1 MFLKSHLNSTSS
13 TATTRRAENRLFEET
28 TLPYVDELF
37 GAALRLT
44 RNERDAEDLV
54 QDAFL
59 RAYRAFHQFEA
70 GTNCRAWMFKIL
82 TNTFINGYRRRVKER
97 DILEKQENGSHE
109 LTMHAAD
116 AMDAYGNPEQRL
128 SSHSLCDDVQK
139 ALESV
144 PVDFRTAV
152 ILSDIEGLSYKE
164 IADAMGTPVGTVM
177 SRLFR
182 GRRLLRKALWRFGL
196 DEGYIREVPEDA
208 LQAA

>member
-1 MFLKSHLNSTSS
+1 MFHKRQRLPSAS
-13 TATTRRAENRLFEET
+13 ATTAQNRLFEET

-37 GAALRLT
+37 GTALRLT

-54 QDAFL
+54 QDAYL

-97 DILEKQENGSHE
+97 DILEKQENGCHE

-116 AMDAYGNPEQRL
+116 AMEAYGNPEARIAT
-128 SSHSLCDDVQK
+128 HTLCDDVQK
-139 ALESV
+139 ALEAV
-144 PVDFRTAV
+144 PPDFRMAV

-208 LQAA
+208 REAA